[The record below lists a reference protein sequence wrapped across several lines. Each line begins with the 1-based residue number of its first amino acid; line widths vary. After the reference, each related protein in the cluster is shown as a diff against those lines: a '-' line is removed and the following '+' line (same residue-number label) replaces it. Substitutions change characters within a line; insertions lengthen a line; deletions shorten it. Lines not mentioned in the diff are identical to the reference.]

1 MLFFLST
8 FFVGEDSSKSK
19 EKESDGESKNTNEEE
34 TTTSSSSTSRPDLS
48 VEAIR
53 VYLAEKL
60 GFSDVIDNKT
70 PKEKSKNIHKQV
82 LETVDFEG
90 VIKHWKNDGF
100 KNVVLMVGA
109 GISTCKSLI
118 FYFI

>member
-1 MLFFLST
+1 MICL
-8 FFVGEDSSKSK
+8 GDE
-19 EKESDGESKNTNEEE
+19 
-34 TTTSSSSTSRPDLS
+34 SSSSKDKDSKVDETSSTDLS

-60 GFSDVIDNKT
+60 GFSDVTDTKT

-82 LETVDFEG
+82 LETVDFDG

-100 KNVVLMVGA
+100 KNIVLMVGA
-109 GISTCKSLI
+109 GISTCK
-118 FYFI
+118 FTFF